1 MDIFAEALRGILK
14 SLEPQ
19 EPSKGWLLS
28 FLWKLCS
35 KRVAFGIE
43 IGPNGKLVNPR
54 WLRLSQDGA
63 TASRIILKGCKA
75 PI

>member
-1 MDIFAEALRGILK
+1 MDIFVEALRGILK

-19 EPSKGWLLS
+19 EPSEGWLLS
-28 FLWKLCS
+28 FLWKLYS
-35 KRVAFGIE
+35 ENVALGIE
-43 IGPNGKLVNPR
+43 IGPNGTLVNPR

-63 TASRIILKGCKA
+63 TASRIIFKGCKA